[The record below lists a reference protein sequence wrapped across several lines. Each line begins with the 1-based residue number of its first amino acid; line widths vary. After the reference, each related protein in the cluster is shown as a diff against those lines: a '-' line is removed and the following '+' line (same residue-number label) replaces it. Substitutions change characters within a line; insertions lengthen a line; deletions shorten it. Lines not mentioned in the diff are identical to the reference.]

1 MSQRVS
7 QIDKLG
13 IAWKNWDNWLLSH
26 SWAPSAEG
34 TVWFALSF
42 VIMVQG
48 LVRGF
53 NLVTFVATFLLSM
66 WLLNMLVTVFSKRRL
81 KQLRARRRFVGTA
94 HVGTPVVSHL
104 EMENH
109 GLSRVS
115 GLHLLDEGSGHQN
128 VIGLSHLDPHQT
140 LELTRQIVPLRRGWY
155 EWKPLRVATGYPF
168 GLCRRSIICP
178 TVERETLVLPL
189 LGQLDHQQ
197 FQKWLR
203 ASRRAAA
210 LQTRARSRRTAAP
223 ADFYGIRSYRPGDS
237 ARWIHWR
244 TTARVGSPMVR
255 EFEEPPEQHLT
266 IILEAWLPDA
276 EATLRKTWNDLVAES
291 PVLQAHLHSAKEL
304 PSEQSR
310 EEKLRACVEP
320 LNHIE
325 QAVSLACTL
334 CHTWTRKLGSTVT
347 LGVVDGDSSLPALME
362 SGPTLKQLM
371 PVMERLAQVRP
382 VPATDGTRLIQVLQ
396 NQAQDPGTIILIA
409 PYASPLAQTL
419 QQSLG
424 RTVQL
429 LDVSSKMSLQR
440 FFTSQACAVR

>member
-1 MSQRVS
+1 MSQRTS

-13 IAWKNWDNWLLSH
+13 IAWKNWDNWLLGH
-26 SWAPSAEG
+26 AWAPSAEG
-34 TVWFALSF
+34 SLWFVLSF
-42 VIMVQG
+42 IIMVQG

-81 KQLRARRRFVGTA
+81 KQLKARRRFVGTA
-94 HVGTPVVSHL
+94 HVGTPVVSSL
-104 EMENH
+104 EIENH

-244 TTARVGSPMVR
+244 TTARVGTPMVR
-255 EFEEPPEQHLT
+255 EFEEPPEQHIT
-266 IILEAWLPDA
+266 IILEAWLPDT
-276 EATLRKTWNDLVAES
+276 EETLRKNWNELVLEL
-291 PVLQAHLHSAKEL
+291 PLQQAQLQSKKPL
-304 PSEQSR
+304 PSELKR
-310 EEKLRACVEP
+310 EEKLKACVDP

-334 CHTWTRKLGSTVT
+334 CHTWTRKLGSTIS
-347 LGVVDGDSSLPALME
+347 LGIVDGASSLPVLLE
-362 SGPTLKQLM
+362 SGPTLKQLT
-371 PVMERLAQVRP
+371 PVMERLAQVTA
-382 VPATDGTRLIQVLQ
+382 VPSPDAAPLMRLLQ
-396 NQAQDPGTIILIA
+396 NQSQDPGTIILIA

-419 QQSLG
+419 QQNLA

-429 LDVSSKMSLQR
+429 LDVSNKLSLQR
-440 FFTSQACAVR
+440 FFASQACAVR